1 MLFSYLSAKGV
12 TFLNCTPDLYIV
24 LKQAKYIPILLSLS
38 KLMIYIKFCLFYC
51 KKLGPN
57 IYKLILVQQFDNDTF
72 INSHFQL
79 IITSSD
85 FHSSAVN

>member
-12 TFLNCTPDLYIV
+12 TFGNCTHYLYIL
-24 LKQAKYIPILLSLS
+24 LKQAKYIPILLSSS
-38 KLMIYIKFCLFYC
+38 KIMMCLFYC
-51 KKLGPN
+51 EKLGPN
-57 IYKLILVQQFDNDTF
+57 IYKLISVQQFDNDTF
-72 INSHFQL
+72 TNSHFRL

>member
-12 TFLNCTPDLYIV
+12 TFSNCINYLYIL
-24 LKQAKYIPILLSLS
+24 LKQEKYITILLSSS
-38 KLMIYIKFCLFYC
+38 KIMICIKLCLFYC

-57 IYKLILVQQFDNDTF
+57 IYKLIPVQQFDNDAF

-79 IITSSD
+79 IVTSSD

>member
-1 MLFSYLSAKGV
+1 MLFSYLRAKGV
-12 TFLNCTPDLYIV
+12 TFLNYIPDLYIL
-24 LKQAKYIPILLSLS
+24 LKQAKYIPILLSSSKIMICIKLCLS
-38 KLMIYIKFCLFYC
+38 YC

-85 FHSSAVN
+85 FHFSAVN